1 MSYPVPPPEK
11 QFPLRNYKANNPKF
25 FDQGILLA
33 TNTSPKSILAS
44 CSSSSSASSAASSRS
59 NSPTNVTGDERPQT
73 PATPVIS
80 TDKLPSTKA
89 CPTTPPRIVHP
100 KPQSLQRVPK
110 GNCPAS
116 TPAALVQSLPTAGSG
131 DFDYQEEYLTFL
143 EPSPVSPPSYDTLP
157 PGGCPKYP
165 VMSPLS
171 HEISVDEPIPEYSPT
186 IYKIGLVSR
195 KSEWISPYE
204 PSTGRSWKNMIIELN
219 STQLNFYSIP
229 AHMEAHVIQFWNW
242 SNSSPESSGYSPYSE
257 NEPTCPKNDATEFTL
272 RSDLTLDQDLEFYR
286 FLSRLGITSSASPTN
301 KNLFRTYTLQHS
313 RLGLA
318 TDYKKKQNV
327 MRIRVESEQ
336 LLLEFPDTKSLI
348 DWNFALGI
356 GKDVAIDIQDREIP
370 KYRTVPRRRRH
381 RDRERRN
388 TTSNDGRTEFFPAS
402 AGRDQS
408 NLNVGALS
416 TGRKRAQSESLM
428 TNGENSIKSRLIKIK
443 SRFSLSSSSSPSN
456 SNASISA
463 SSSFST
469 ISSLV
474 DTLPEIERERQ
485 SDVGRPT
492 FSVDYDDVLDET
504 DEGGDDSEVMENE
517 YGNELGDEDL
527 DEDDELVDENGDLGD
542 DSEENIDLDDYKEEI
557 ENPNMGEGLQLSPN
571 SPSSP
576 QGIINAPST
585 LTGSSKKWN
594 PLAKSKQPSL
604 SKHYKNCI
612 RCIKPLTAEDLWVGK
627 VLVKPTTLSPL
638 NMSYLRNI
646 KYGNS
651 SSSKLSPSSSS
662 TSLVSLSSGSTGV
675 MGGGYRKRS
684 FSIKDIPHF
693 DASLPRTPNHFLKE
707 FTVGSHGLIPK
718 TV

>member
-1 MSYPVPPPEK
+1 M
-11 QFPLRNYKANNPKF
+11 L
-25 FDQGILLA
+25 
-33 TNTSPKSILAS
+33 
-44 CSSSSSASSAASSRS
+44 
-59 NSPTNVTGDERPQT
+59 
-73 PATPVIS
+73 
-80 TDKLPSTKA
+80 
-89 CPTTPPRIVHP
+89 
-100 KPQSLQRVPK
+100 
-110 GNCPAS
+110 
-116 TPAALVQSLPTAGSG
+116 
-131 DFDYQEEYLTFL
+131 
-143 EPSPVSPPSYDTLP
+143 PPSYDTLP

-165 VMSPLS
+165 VMTPLS
-171 HEISVDEPIPEYSPT
+171 HEIRADEPIPEYSPT

-242 SNSSPESSGYSPYSE
+242 SNSSPDLEGYSPYFE
-257 NEPTCPKNDATEFTL
+257 NEPYPKNDATEFTL

-286 FLSRLGITSSASPTN
+286 FLCRLGITSSASPTN

-318 TDYKKKQNV
+318 TDYKKKPNV
-327 MRIRVESEQ
+327 MRVRVESEQ

-388 TTSNDGRTEFFPAS
+388 TTSNDGRSEIFPAS
-402 AGRDQS
+402 AGRDQLY
-408 NLNVGALS
+408 LNGS
-416 TGRKRAQSESLM
+416 GRKRAQSESLM
-428 TNGENSIKSRLIKIK
+428 INGENSIKSRLIKIK
-443 SRFSLSSSSSPSN
+443 SRFSLSLSSSPSI

-474 DTLPEIERERQ
+474 DTLPEVERERQ

-504 DEGGDDSEVMENE
+504 DEGGEDSEAMENE
-517 YGNELGDEDL
+517 LADEELDG
-527 DEDDELVDENGDLGD
+527 DDELVDDLGD
-542 DSEENIDLDDYKEEI
+542 DSEANIDLDDDKEEI
-557 ENPNMGEGLQLSPN
+557 ESPNTGEDLQLSPN

-576 QGIINAPST
+576 QGIINAPSI

-594 PLAKSKQPSL
+594 PLGKSKQPSL

-646 KYGNS
+646 KYSSS